1 MRVVHLGP
9 WLVIGCIA
17 CDPAMLTRSDADAQ
31 LVEAAPAPSV
41 EAERL
46 DREVLAREVSAG
58 EIEHARGRVT
68 LDGAPYSGFVVEHHA
83 DGSLASR
90 ALYVDGLAEGWHEA
104 WHPGR
109 PGSPAQ
115 LRHRKYYEAGKREGE
130 HLGWRA
136 NGELEFRRHY
146 LADLSHGK
154 QEFFQI
160 GNRLVEEK
168 HFEYGHEEGRQR
180 GWNADGELVMN
191 YTVKHGKRYGIVG
204 RNDCVSV
211 VDE

>member
-1 MRVVHLGP
+1 VRVVQLGS
-9 WLVIGCIA
+9 WLVIGCAA
-17 CDPAMLTRSDADAQ
+17 CGPAMPARSDADAQ
-31 LVEAAPAPSV
+31 LDQLEQATPKVDA
-41 EAERL
+41 
-46 DREVLAREVSAG
+46 EVSAD
-58 EIEHARGRVT
+58 EIERARGRVT
-68 LDGAPYSGFVVEHHA
+68 LDGAAYSGFVVEHHA

-90 ALYVDGLAEGWHEA
+90 AGYVDGLAQGWHQA
-104 WHPGR
+104 WYPTG
-109 PGSPAQ
+109 Q

-168 HFEYGHEEGRQR
+168 HFEFGHEEGRQR
-180 GWNADGELVMN
+180 GWKAEGELVMN